1 MCLFAI
7 IIPDQPLPPP
17 TQCLTGRNCGDRVG
31 GEHGDGEDS
40 IATVTW
46 VQLPVLWIHPFS
58 HFCWQ
63 LFNYWIARLMKS
75 AVEYASLSELK
86 ATKGKLK

>member
-17 TQCLTGRNCGDRVG
+17 LSAWQDVTVETVG

-75 AVEYASLSELK
+75 AVGYASLSELK
-86 ATKGKLK
+86 ASKGELK